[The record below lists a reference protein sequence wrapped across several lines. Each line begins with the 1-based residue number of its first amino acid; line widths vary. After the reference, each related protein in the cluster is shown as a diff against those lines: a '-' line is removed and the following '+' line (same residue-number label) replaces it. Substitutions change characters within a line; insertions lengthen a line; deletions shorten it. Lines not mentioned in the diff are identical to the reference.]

1 MESIANNISSY
12 NIIANFIPGMISI
25 IGMKY
30 FSNFDITHLNNLW
43 VVVLAYFVGLIINR
57 LGSIVIKKPCNI
69 LRCCK
74 QQNYKLFIE
83 AEKKDSKISILSET
97 SNMYRS
103 FATIF
108 LIAICICFY
117 KNISSMNM
125 LPFLLGFALFLY
137 SYIKQQKYI
146 NSLIKFSK
154 EE

>member
-30 FSNFDITHLNNLW
+30 FLNFDITHLNNLW
-43 VVVLAYFVGLIINR
+43 VAVLAYFVGLIINR
-57 LGSIVIKKPCNI
+57 LGSIVIKMPCNI

-74 QQNYKLFIE
+74 QQDYKLFIE
-83 AEKKDSKISILSET
+83 AEKKDSKISILSEISNMF

-117 KNISSMNM
+117 KNISSRNM

-137 SYIKQQKYI
+137 
-146 NSLIKFSK
+146 
-154 EE
+154 

>member
-30 FSNFDITHLNNLW
+30 FLNFDITHLNNLW
-43 VVVLAYFVGLIINR
+43 VAILAYFVGLIINR
-57 LGSIVIKKPCNI
+57 LGSIVIKMPCNI

-74 QQNYKLFIE
+74 QQDYKLFIE

-117 KNISSMNM
+117 KNISSRNM

>member
-25 IGMKY
+25 SREKGFK
-30 FSNFDITHLNNLW
+30 NN
-43 VVVLAYFVGLIINR
+43 
-57 LGSIVIKKPCNI
+57 
-69 LRCCK
+69 
-74 QQNYKLFIE
+74 
-83 AEKKDSKISILSET
+83 
-97 SNMYRS
+97 NMYRS

-125 LPFLLGFALFLY
+125 LPFLLGFPLFLY